1 MIFKDLKVRSVR
13 LVHDRETDK
22 FKGKNCIE
30 NTVNVINTDSHGLKY
45 SQTYTL

>member
-22 FKGKNCIE
+22 FKGNYAFE
-30 NTVNVINTDSHGLKY
+30 NVVIVV
-45 SQTYTL
+45 